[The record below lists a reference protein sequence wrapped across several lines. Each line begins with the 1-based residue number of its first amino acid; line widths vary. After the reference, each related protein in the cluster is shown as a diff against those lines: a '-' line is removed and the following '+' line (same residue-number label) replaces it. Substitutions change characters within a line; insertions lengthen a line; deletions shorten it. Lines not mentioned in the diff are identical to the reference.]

1 MKNII
6 LLSLL
11 GVFITSCKQEVVKK
25 NNTIVD
31 NKKIEDSIQRAK
43 EEQEVL
49 NLKIDDSKTFDNTI
63 KDGKK

>member
-1 MKNII
+1 MKKLII
-6 LLSLL
+6 IFFFGIGLFACKK
-11 GVFITSCKQEVVKK
+11 VDKQKTFI
-25 NNTIVD
+25 D
-31 NKKIEDSIQRAK
+31 DKKIADSIQRAK

>member
-1 MKNII
+1 MKKLII
-6 LLSLL
+6 LSFFGIGLL
-11 GVFITSCKQEVVKK
+11 ACKKEDKQK
-25 NNTIVD
+25 TIVD